1 MQLHPRHFGRDLR
14 DKLVSKLM
22 KDVEGTCSGR
32 HGFIVAITGIE
43 SVGKGLIRDGTG
55 FVTFPVKYQCV
66 VFRPFKGEIL
76 EAVVTMV
83 NKMGFFAEAGPVQ
96 IFVSNH
102 EDYVAIKDESVV
114 NLVSR
119 HLLSIHSIVTIVM
132 EMMFS
137 TIVSVLYMGR
147 FRYVKSP
154 SVIASAM
161 LLFLAHKWRL
171 VIGFVVQLIPDDME
185 FQSGDAPNYT
195 TSDGSVKIQKDSEVR
210 LKIIGTRVDA
220 TEIVCSQ
227 AHS

>member
-1 MQLHPRHFGRDLR
+1 MGIRSVEKEKQKKKKGGFAFRHHQTVTIISPDWQRQEAREPWIDGGSD
-14 DKLVSKLM
+14 
-22 KDVEGTCSGR
+22 CGR
-32 HGFIVAITGIE
+32 HGFVVAM
-43 SVGKGLIRDGTG
+43 TG

-102 EDYVAIKDESVV
+102 
-114 NLVSR
+114 
-119 HLLSIHSIVTIVM
+119 
-132 EMMFS
+132 
-137 TIVSVLYMGR
+137 
-147 FRYVKSP
+147 
-154 SVIASAM
+154 
-161 LLFLAHKWRL
+161 
-171 VIGFVVQLIPDDME
+171 LIPDDME

-220 TEIVCSQ
+220 TEIFCIGTIKDDFLGVINDPAST
-227 AHS
+227 